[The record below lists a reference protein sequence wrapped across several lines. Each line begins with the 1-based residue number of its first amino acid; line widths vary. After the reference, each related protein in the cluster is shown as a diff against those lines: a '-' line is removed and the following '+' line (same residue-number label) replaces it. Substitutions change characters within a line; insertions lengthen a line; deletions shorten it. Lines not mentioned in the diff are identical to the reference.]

1 MNYSYWE
8 YNEWFKGNDFI
19 IVGSGIV
26 GLNCAIFLKEK
37 YPKSKILILE
47 KGIMPQGASSKNAG
61 FACFGSTSE
70 LLNDLNNHSQEE
82 VVELVTKR
90 WEGLQ
95 LLRNILV
102 DKNIFRQKLVQ

>member
-1 MNYSYWE
+1 MNLSYWE
-8 YNEWFKGNDFI
+8 IKSWLSNIDYT

-61 FACFGSTSE
+61 FACFGSTSRI
-70 LLNDLNNHSQEE
+70 N
-82 VVELVTKR
+82 
-90 WEGLQ
+90 
-95 LLRNILV
+95 
-102 DKNIFRQKLVQ
+102 F

>member
-1 MNYSYWE
+1 MKFSYWE
-8 YNEWFKGNDFI
+8 NKTWLSNIDFV

-26 GLNCAIFLKEK
+26 GLNCALELREK

-95 LLRNILV
+95 LLRRILNI
-102 DKNIFRQKLVQ
+102 NS

>member
-1 MNYSYWE
+1 MELDYDYIICGGGISGLLLALK
-8 YNEWFKGNDFI
+8 FSND
-19 IVGSGIV
+19 S
-26 GLNCAIFLKEK
+26 L
-37 YPKSKILILE
+37 LILE

-95 LLRNILV
+95 LLRNILG
-102 DKNIFRQKLVQ
+102 DKNIDYQHKYGYF